1 MSTQDEG
8 PAFLTSENSNTAT
21 PKPVVA
27 VDKHAPTAATTKNE
41 AQVLPTTNE
50 VAPAPPAEP
59 APPTKNNGD
68 PIVPLRSV
76 GIIIECPHP
85 IDVLMPISGYQVR

>member
-1 MSTQDEG
+1 MSTRDEG
-8 PAFLTSENSNTAT
+8 PAMTSEHSTMAT
-21 PKPVVA
+21 PNPVVA
-27 VDKHAPTAATTKNE
+27 LDKQAPTATAASTNDE
-41 AQVLPTTNE
+41 AQVLPTTDE
-50 VAPAPPAEP
+50 VAPA
-59 APPTKNNGD
+59 APTPTNNDGD